1 MDSASYIPMR
11 AVVRC
16 KAKQKL
22 LQMQS
27 DLDSPGPFEA
37 LDEALFQELAAT
49 LFQSEQYQTLYRIC
63 QSKREASAVEDQLAA
78 ELAKTYWTIAQQQQ
92 NALVRQL
99 NALL

>member
-1 MDSASYIPMR
+1 MDSSSYIPMR

-22 LQMQS
+22 LQIQS

-49 LFQSEQYQTLYRIC
+49 LFQSEKYHLHRDC
-63 QSKREASAVEDQLAA
+63 QSKREASAVEDQLAV
-78 ELAKTYWTIAQQQQ
+78 ELANTYSTIVQQQQ